1 MNRKTNDE
9 LLALVHKATE
19 GDKKALETLVA
30 DVQDIVF
37 NLSLRML
44 GTFADAEDAAQD
56 ILLKMITHLWVRSI
70 ASYFSCTAWANDVV

>member
-44 GTFADAEDAAQD
+44 NICGCGGCRTGYPVKNDYTF
-56 ILLKMITHLWVRSI
+56 IL
-70 ASYFSCTAWANDVV
+70 F